1 MNYSLILEIESPKK
15 KKHMEFRKIENL
27 KDDKNF
33 QLTH

>member
-15 KKHMEFRKIENL
+15 KKNMEFLKIENL